1 MKVKEGYLKLDPLA
15 GSTIDEVV
23 KELEN
28 YNSQGKKV
36 YVSFNG
42 TPLYSDSVTLDSAYM
57 AIMEKTKDDFTK
69 EMEQI
74 QQNLLKQE
82 MEFKQRIPELTE
94 EWKAKGREVLTED
107 KLELWDKV
115 VPIRL
120 NDLYQGFELG
130 ACLDVVKVLNNEGS
144 FEEATAILDSQG
156 HSGMSYGLVVS
167 MIREFA
173 TCGKEF
179 YKFAYNI

>member
-94 EWKAKGREVLTED
+94 EWKAK
-107 KLELWDKV
+107 
-115 VPIRL
+115 
-120 NDLYQGFELG
+120 
-130 ACLDVVKVLNNEGS
+130 EGKS
-144 FEEATAILDSQG
+144 
-156 HSGMSYGLVVS
+156 
-167 MIREFA
+167 
-173 TCGKEF
+173 
-179 YKFAYNI
+179 